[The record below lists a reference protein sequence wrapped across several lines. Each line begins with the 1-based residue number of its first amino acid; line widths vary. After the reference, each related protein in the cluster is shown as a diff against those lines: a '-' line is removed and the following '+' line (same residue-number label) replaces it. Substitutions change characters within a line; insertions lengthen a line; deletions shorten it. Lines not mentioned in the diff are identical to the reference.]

1 MRVACRRAVTERLWA
16 EYEAFASR
24 DLFVDGIAERLH
36 LGQPREASAVSF
48 AWPQPCR
55 RVVAEQHQ
63 STTERGCIKP
73 GWQWRAVAASRSC
86 PPPSFLPP
94 AARLQSAQS
103 GRRHAVGD
111 RAGFEPEIT
120 APTRREL
127 RVVLAGLMMALTLA
141 ALDQNIV
148 ATALPRIVS
157 DLGGLAHLSWVVTA
171 FLVASTTTTPLYG
184 KFSDIYGRKP
194 AFMVSIIVFLA
205 GSMLCGLAQGMTEL
219 IVFRGIQG
227 LGAGGLITLA
237 QTTIGDLV
245 SPRERGRYQ
254 GLFASVF
261 AGCSVAGPLLGG
273 FITEALSWRWIFYVN
288 LPVGAVALVLIAAG
302 LGERGRA
309 RAHHIDYGGAMLLI
323 AATCC
328 ALLVLSWGGSV
339 YPWSSIR
346 VLALGAAAMMLYAA
360 LALVEV
366 RAAEPVLPLHLFTN
380 PVFVLGVLGISL
392 SAMALFAAVV
402 FLPLF
407 FQLVMGASPAEAGLM
422 ISPMMG
428 GVICSSFLGGRLVS
442 KTGRYKRFPVFGLA
456 TATAAYLA
464 MAWAASHGLRAA
476 WIEGVLV
483 AMGIGLGFVMPN
495 LTTAIQNAVAR
506 GDLGA
511 ATSASA
517 FLRSLGG
524 ALGVALSGATL
535 TTRLHGASTARAARA
550 QDLDRIAHLPPA
562 QHAAVVVAYAQALS
576 ATFLVGAAIAGCAF
590 IIVLFL
596 PERPLR

>member
-1 MRVACRRAVTERLWA
+1 VNDRV
-16 EYEAFASR
+16 
-24 DLFVDGIAERLH
+24 
-36 LGQPREASAVSF
+36 
-48 AWPQPCR
+48 
-55 RVVAEQHQ
+55 
-63 STTERGCIKP
+63 
-73 GWQWRAVAASRSC
+73 
-86 PPPSFLPP
+86 
-94 AARLQSAQS
+94 
-103 GRRHAVGD
+103 
-111 RAGFEPEIT
+111 GFDQKMT

-127 RVVLAGLMMALTLA
+127 RVVLAGLMLALTLA

-194 AFMVSIIVFLA
+194 AFMVSITVFLA
-205 GSMLCGLAQGMTEL
+205 ASMLCGLAQGMTEL
-219 IVFRGIQG
+219 IVFRGLQG

-273 FITEALSWRWIFYVN
+273 FITDALSWRWIFYVN
-288 LPVGAVALVLIAAG
+288 LPVGAVAVVLIAAG
-302 LGERGRA
+302 LGRHGRG
-309 RAHHIDYGGAMLLI
+309 RAHHIDYAGALLLV

-339 YPWSSIR
+339 YPWFSTP
-346 VLALGAAAMMLYAA
+346 VLVIGAAAVMLYAA
-360 LALVEV
+360 LALVEGL
-366 RAAEPVLPLHLFTN
+366 AAEPVLPPHLFTN
-380 PVFVLGVLGISL
+380 SVFVLGVLAISL
-392 SAMALFAAVV
+392 SATALFAAVV

-407 FQLVMGASPAEAGLM
+407 FQLVMGASPTKAGLM

-456 TATAAYLA
+456 AATTAYLG
-464 MAWAASHGLRAA
+464 MAWAASHGLRAG
-476 WIEGVLV
+476 WIEGLLV
-483 AMGIGLGFVMPN
+483 VMGLGIGFVMPN
-495 LTTAIQNAVAR
+495 LTTAIQNAVPRA
-506 GDLGA
+506 DLGA

-524 ALGVALSGATL
+524 ALGVALSGAIL
-535 TTRLHGASTARAARA
+535 TTRLRDLSTAGAASA
-550 QDLDRIAHLPPA
+550 QNHLDRIAHLPPA
-562 QHAAVVVAYAQALS
+562 EHAAVVGAYAHALS
-576 ATFLVGAAIAGCAF
+576 ATFLAGAAIAACAF
-590 IIVLFL
+590 VIVLFL
-596 PERPLR
+596 PERPLRSSHAEPAQPSE